1 MTTGPT
7 KLGFIGFGI
16 MGERLARAALNH
28 DKSMLLVSGVFDPSP
43 ATAEKIKGIDRSI
56 AAFDDAAAVIAAS
69 DCLHIASPPAS
80 HLQYLQQCAIAGKA
94 ALCEKPL
101 STDGKAASTVVREMA
116 ERGMRAGVNF
126 PFASSFAVDHIQRWM
141 ADGTV
146 GTPQRIDIELG
157 FAAWPR
163 TWQMDAISW
172 LDGRDEGGFTREVGS
187 HFLFLSR
194 RIFGALELH
203 AATCTY
209 PDSVR
214 SEHAITAALHAG
226 GMPVHMTGGVGT
238 TEKDDHNTW
247 TLTGSNGRVRLR
259 DWSYAECEIDGI
271 WQAPA
276 DALPNEQ
283 ARPLILKRQ
292 LDKVAAMTRGE
303 TTTLASL
310 EEALEVQLV
319 VEDILRAPSV

>member
-1 MTTGPT
+1 MSI

-28 DKSMLLVSGVFDPSP
+28 DKATLAVSGIYDPSSS
-43 ATAEKIKGIDRSI
+43 AAKKVANIDADLAVYDSAE
-56 AAFDDAAAVIAAS
+56 AVIGAS

-80 HLQYLQQCAIAGKA
+80 HLQYLEQCAQANKA

-101 STDGKAASTVVREMA
+101 STDGKVAAGVVADMSR
-116 ERGMRAGVNF
+116 RGMRAAVNF
-126 PFASSFAVDHIQRWM
+126 PFASSFAVDHIERWM

-146 GTPQRIDIELG
+146 GTPERIDIDLR

-187 HFLFLSR
+187 HFLFLSQ
-194 RIFGALELH
+194 RIFGSLKLH
-203 AATCTY
+203 GATCSY
-209 PDSVR
+209 PAPGR
-214 SEHAITAALHAG
+214 SERAITADLHAG
-226 GMPVHMTGGVGT
+226 AIPVALSGGVGT

-259 DWSYAECEIDGI
+259 DWSYGEREVDGE
-271 WQAPA
+271 WQSPV
-276 DALPNEQ
+276 DALPNPE

-303 TTTLASL
+303 DTNLATLT
-310 EEALEVQLV
+310 EALEVQLT
-319 VEDILRAPSV
+319 VESILEAPQA